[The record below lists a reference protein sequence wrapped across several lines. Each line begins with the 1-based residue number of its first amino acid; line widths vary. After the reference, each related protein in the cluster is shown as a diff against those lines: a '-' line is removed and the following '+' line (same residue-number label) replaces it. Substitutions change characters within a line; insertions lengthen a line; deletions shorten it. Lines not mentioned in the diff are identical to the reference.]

1 MYTIAVFMSIVLTLL
16 LFIVG
21 GIVGWI
27 LSLYPNSLN
36 TQQPFIHPEFFD
48 NNGNIIPDEIIA
60 VRITPKLNIEEDYY
74 DTDDSSEETEDCS

>member
-27 LSLYPNSLN
+27 VTLYLNSLG
-36 TQQPFIHPEFFD
+36 TQQPFLHPEFFD
-48 NNGNIIPDEIIA
+48 SNGNIIPDEIIA
-60 VRITPKLNIEEDYY
+60 LRITPKLNIEEDYY
-74 DTDDSSEETEDCS
+74 DTDDSSEEAEDYS